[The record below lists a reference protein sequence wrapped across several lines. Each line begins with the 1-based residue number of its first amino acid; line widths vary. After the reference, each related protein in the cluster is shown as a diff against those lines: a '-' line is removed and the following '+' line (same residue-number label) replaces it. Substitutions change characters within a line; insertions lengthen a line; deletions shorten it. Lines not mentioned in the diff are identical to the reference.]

1 MNDLPSYS
9 LNMQRQRIE
18 SSDSEEDD
26 DSDVPLAKR
35 PRPKQEVAT
44 YAVAALPYIELTVV
58 LVGISKNT
66 LTGCLPRES
75 G

>member
-1 MNDLPSYS
+1 LPLYS
-9 LNMQRQRIE
+9 LNIQRQRIE

-35 PRPKQEVAT
+35 PRRKQEVAT
-44 YAVAALPYIELTVV
+44 YAIAILPYIELTTV
-58 LVGISKNT
+58 LVGPFKNT
-66 LTGCLPRES
+66 LCSCLPREP